1 MTTSLE
7 LDPAVQT
14 PTAVVAE
21 AGPTIGRRMKITCT
35 RDELLAKLQIVGR
48 GVSTRSSVQILS
60 GIMVRADSAEQPV
73 ELCSTDMEI
82 SLRAPLVADVNEPG
96 QTVLPG
102 RLVLDIA
109 RRLPAQPITVDQQN
123 GVARLECG
131 ASEYR
136 LHTYLAEDF
145 PRLPEVDRER
155 LFAVDR
161 KVFLETAEQVMR
173 AASKDES
180 RPVLTG
186 ILVELGGGT
195 VTMAATDSYRM
206 AVKTSQLQSGP
217 PEELRPIVPAR
228 ALAELVRIAPL
239 VGGEELEV
247 AVEQNQVLFG
257 MNGVWLSARRI
268 DGQFPSYKQLLPDAF
283 EHDVVLN
290 RAELIE
296 VLSRMELLA
305 HRNSPL
311 RLRFSPGEVTVS
323 AQTQEVGEGRETI
336 PCDFRGEPLEVGFNA
351 GFLRDGVESVDEEQV
366 HLKLINPLRPGLV
379 TGEAD
384 DYWYLVMPIRLS
396 S

>member
-1 MTTSLE
+1 MTMTTSLE
-7 LDPAVQT
+7 MDPIVQT
-14 PTAVVAE
+14 PTAALAE
-21 AGPTIGRRMKITCT
+21 PGPTIGRRMKITCT

-82 SLRAPLVADVNEPG
+82 SLRAPLIADVTEPG

-109 RRLPAQPITVDQQN
+109 RRLPAQPITVDQSN

-161 KVFLETAEQVMR
+161 TVFLETAEQVMR

-283 EHDVVLN
+283 EHDV
-290 RAELIE
+290 RAEPRRARRGALPHGAAWPTATRRCGCA
-296 VLSRMELLA
+296 SRPA
-305 HRNSPL
+305 RSRCRRRP
-311 RLRFSPGEVTVS
+311 RRSARAARRFPATS
-323 AQTQEVGEGRETI
+323 AASRSRSGSTPASCATASRASTRSR
-336 PCDFRGEPLEVGFNA
+336 C
-351 GFLRDGVESVDEEQV
+351 
-366 HLKLINPLRPGLV
+366 
-379 TGEAD
+379 T
-384 DYWYLVMPIRLS
+384 S